1 MKNDKIEKTHTQWR
15 TQLTAEQYRITRQ
28 KGTESAF
35 TGTYWN
41 TKANGIYQCVCCDQ
55 PLYSSRT
62 KFDSST
68 GWPSFWKAIDEDALA
83 TQVDWSHG
91 MKRSEVLCRRCGA
104 HLGHMFGDGP
114 APTGQR
120 HCINSASLKFVAT
133 Q

>member
-15 TQLTAEQYRITRQ
+15 TQLTTEQYRITRQ